1 MKHFVFTSAHLTSDK
16 IPKSWEFFSRQ
27 IWMLVYIMMWRGR
40 RGKTA
45 WGEDTDLIM
54 IHYELL
60 QETCDRGHL
69 NYLPTLHFADSTVAQ
84 SQPREETFIIIF
96 TNLFHQLSK
105 PSYGRDI
112 EIINFTLTEPRPT
125 ALPTGC
131 PREFSHIPN
140 SRRLYLFLFD
150 TLKHQ
155 DDSGLSVQSNTEHV
169 VFTIS
174 MFSWL

>member
-1 MKHFVFTSAHLTSDK
+1 MGIFLETDLEK
-16 IPKSWEFFSRQ
+16 
-27 IWMLVYIMMWRGR
+27 LVYIMMWRGR
-40 RGKTA
+40 ESFRWRDWPDNDPLRVITGN
-45 WGEDTDLIM
+45 LR
-54 IHYELL
+54 
-60 QETCDRGHL
+60 QR
-69 NYLPTLHFADSTVAQ
+69 ST
-84 SQPREETFIIIF
+84 
-96 TNLFHQLSK
+96 QLSPYLALYWQHGSAISAQRK
-105 PSYGRDI
+105 LSLSSLLIYFSNCQSHLMG
-112 EIINFTLTEPRPT
+112 EILKSLIFTLTEPRPT

-174 MFSWL
+174 MFSWW